1 MTQDKDKENE
11 DDWVSKTERKKEC
24 ATLQKLGEALITF
37 KIAELDSFDLP
48 DTLYAAIRDAHKIRQ
63 HGALKRHKHYI
74 GKLMRNVDAESIEQ
88 QLIKV
93 RHKDDVNN
101 ARFQHIE
108 KWRDRIIAEGDKAL
122 SELMV
127 EFPQVD
133 RQHIRQLFRKARKE
147 QENNK
152 PAAASRQIFKYLRDL
167 PEN

>member
-1 MTQDKDKENE
+1 MTQEQENE

-24 ATLQKLGEALITF
+24 DSLLKLGEELITL

-74 GKLMRNVDAESIEQ
+74 GKLMRGVDAESIEQ
-88 QLIKV
+88 QLIKI
-93 RHKDDVNN
+93 RHKDDVSN
-101 ARFQHIE
+101 ARFQNIE

-122 SELMV
+122 SDLMV
-127 EFPQVD
+127 EFPQLD

-152 PAAASRQIFKYLRDL
+152 PPAASRQIFKYLRRL
-167 PEN
+167 QEN

>member
-1 MTQDKDKENE
+1 MNHEIENEDE

-24 ATLQKLGEALITF
+24 DSLLKLGEELITL
-37 KIAELDSFDLP
+37 KIADLDSFDLP
-48 DTLYAAIRDAHKIRQ
+48 DTLYVAIKEAHKISS
-63 HGALKRHKHYI
+63 HGALKRHKHFI
-74 GKLMRNVDAESIEQ
+74 GKLMRSVDAESIQ
-88 QLIKV
+88 KQLISV

-122 SELMV
+122 AELMN
-127 EFPQVD
+127 EFPQID

-152 PAAASRQIFKYLRDL
+152 PPAASRQIFKYLRDL